1 MVQTSDILF
10 INRNQVQTKKV
21 FLTVYLYT
29 KHTFCLNYK
38 LKKTVEKFLKII
50 LKRFI
55 KIFIKILFDKFNN
68 FWYCDTQSLNIGEF

>member
-29 KHTFCLNYK
+29 KHAFCLNYK
-38 LKKTVEKFLKII
+38 LKKTVDKFLKII
-50 LKRFI
+50 LKR
-55 KIFIKILFDKFNN
+55 FIKILFDKFNN
-68 FWYCDTQSLNIGEF
+68 FWYCNKQSLNIGEF